1 MNAAA
6 PILDPAILAEK
17 YVQQV
22 HEEITSLNVS
32 LKVLGLIASDD
43 KPSLAYARATKQ
55 KFNDAGIEYDLRYV
69 ERLELEKEIVS
80 ANQDPAIHGIF
91 IYFPVFD
98 NQQDS
103 YLRNLVD
110 YKKDI
115 EAGSLIWTRKLYEN
129 DRYAMTEDQAKKAL
143 LPCTPLAILKILTEI
158 GAYASDIERPINEKV
173 VTIFNRSEVIGRP
186 LAVMMSNDGAVVYS
200 FDVNGVLKFVNAEPH
215 ETNISRKDALR
226 ASDIVITGVPGRS
239 FDKIQGNEIR
249 EGAVCLNFSSI
260 PNFADDINT
269 FTDIYIP
276 RIGPMTVA
284 MCMRNLTRL
293 YKNFHQVS

>member
-1 MNAAA
+1 MLLNAAA

-22 HEEITSLNVS
+22 HEEITSLNIT

-69 ERLELEKEIVS
+69 ERLDLEKEIVS

-129 DRYAMTEDQAKKAL
+129 DRYAMTEEQAKKAFYFFL
-143 LPCTPLAILKILTEI
+143 SYHGCYCK
-158 GAYASDIERPINEKV
+158 
-173 VTIFNRSEVIGRP
+173 
-186 LAVMMSNDGAVVYS
+186 
-200 FDVNGVLKFVNAEPH
+200 
-215 ETNISRKDALR
+215 
-226 ASDIVITGVPGRS
+226 
-239 FDKIQGNEIR
+239 
-249 EGAVCLNFSSI
+249 
-260 PNFADDINT
+260 
-269 FTDIYIP
+269 
-276 RIGPMTVA
+276 
-284 MCMRNLTRL
+284 
-293 YKNFHQVS
+293 